1 MLLQDSLGL
10 DIRHD
15 RVLMVLLRGGFKG
28 PSSSSHSFYGL
39 DPELPDRK
47 RLAAIGG
54 FLEEFRK
61 ENHIGASHHL
71 FIGIPGDVVMV
82 RELSYPLSVREN
94 LPATLRYEMEKHV
107 PLSAEDVFFDCQVL
121 AEDKARGRLNALLV
135 VAKRDALAPYLE
147 FAAGLRGGGAS
158 GMEGVDTA
166 RANAWAFLSARGGR
180 MSASEAAA
188 LKEDA
193 SAEEEKALA
202 VEARLPGAEYLP
214 ALGLA
219 LRGIRETP
227 LAINLLPPGIRR
239 RPSRRGIYAMAALL
253 ALCILGGVVW
263 SGTVFF
269 RQRAD
274 GQAMDA
280 ELARLEGEVAGI
292 RSMQERIDAAR
303 SRLEALRA
311 LDRGHVPLIELLRE
325 LTERIPDSAW
335 VRDFSY
341 SERGIQINGFAES
354 ASELIGVLEASPFF
368 RNAAFLSA
376 IVRDPE
382 GLERFSIRMEIESQ
396 E

>member
-39 DPELPDRK
+39 DPELQDRE
-47 RLAAIGG
+47 RLATIGG

-61 ENHIGASHHL
+61 ENRLGASHHL
-71 FIGIPGDVVMV
+71 FIGIPEDVVMV

-135 VAKRDALAPYLE
+135 VAKRDSLSPYLG
-147 FAAGLRGGGAS
+147 FAVGLRGGAS
-158 GMEGVDTA
+158 GMEGSVTALANA
-166 RANAWAFLSARGGR
+166 RAFLENGRARVLPR
-180 MSASEAAA
+180 DAADFMEASPADD
-188 LKEDA
+188 EDA
-193 SAEEEKALA
+193 LA
-202 VEARLPGAEYLP
+202 AGVRLPGADYLP

-227 LAINLLPPGIRR
+227 LSINLLPPESRR
-239 RPSRRGIYAMAALL
+239 RPSRIGIYAMAALL
-253 ALCILGGVVW
+253 ALCILGGVAW
-263 SGTVFF
+263 SGTIFF
-269 RQRAD
+269 RQRAAER
-274 GQAMDA
+274 AMDA
-280 ELARLEGEVAGI
+280 ELARIAGEVAGI
-292 RSMQERIDAAR
+292 RSMRERIDAAR

-311 LDRGHVPLIELLRE
+311 LDRGYVPLIELLRE
-325 LTERIPDSAW
+325 LTERMPDSAW

-341 SERGIQINGFAES
+341 SESGIQINGFAES
-354 ASELIGVLEASPFF
+354 ASELIGILEASPFF
-368 RNAAFLSA
+368 KNVAFLSA
-376 IVRDPE
+376 IVRDSE
-382 GLERFSIRMEIESQ
+382 ERERFSIGMEIES
-396 E
+396 EA